1 MTHTSNRKEEV
12 ITMIE
17 EERGGTAFDD
27 NVVTVLKKLSTA
39 DLFILQSA
47 FRETYRLGVKSGS
60 DDNGSGTDDRRVW

>member
-1 MTHTSNRKEEV
+1 MNQTSNRKEDV

-47 FRETYRLGVKSGS
+47 FHETYRLGVKSGR
-60 DDNGSGTDDRRVW
+60 DDNGSDGDDRRVW